1 MQCLIIA
8 AGQGSRLRSMAA
20 SKPLAAVAG
29 KPLIRHIVERARAGG
44 ATRFVVATGYSP
56 EPLEAYLAELA
67 AAEGIEI
74 AIARNPDWLRP
85 NGHSVLAAA
94 PLLADEFLLL
104 MSDHLFDPEMLR
116 DLVEAPRPDALLLSV
131 DRAVD
136 SPLIDLDDATK
147 VVVGVDGRIVRLG
160 KALDEY
166 DAIDTG
172 LFRSGPALIDAI
184 RAVVAAGG
192 QGSLSE
198 GVQQLADRGRAF
210 ALDNRG
216 RWWLDVDDPRALA
229 LAEQAL
235 GTAAAADSDPAK

>member
-20 SKPLAAVAG
+20 SKPLAIVAG
-29 KPLIRHIVERARAGG
+29 KPLIRHIIERARAGG
-44 ATRFVVATGYSP
+44 ATRFVVATGYEP
-56 EPLEAYLAELA
+56 EPLEAFLREFAES
-67 AAEGIEI
+67 EGLEIE
-74 AIARNPDWLRP
+74 IARNPDWLRP

-94 PLLADEFLLL
+94 SRLDGEFLLL

-131 DRAVD
+131 DRDVA

-147 VVVGVDGRIVRLG
+147 VVVGADRRIVRLG
-160 KALDEY
+160 KPLSEY

-172 LFRSGPALIDAI
+172 LFRAGPALIEAI
-184 RAVVAAGG
+184 RAAVDAGE

-198 GVQQLADRGRAF
+198 GVQRLADQGRAF

-216 RWWLDVDDPRALA
+216 LWWLDVDDPRALA

-235 GTAAAADSDPAK
+235 GGDATDRPQSN